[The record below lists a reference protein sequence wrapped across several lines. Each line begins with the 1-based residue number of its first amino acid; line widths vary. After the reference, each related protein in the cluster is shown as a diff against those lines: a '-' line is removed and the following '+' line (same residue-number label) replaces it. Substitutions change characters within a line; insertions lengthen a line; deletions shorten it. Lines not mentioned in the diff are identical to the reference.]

1 MLRIPRDS
9 ARVRKA
15 IQLLF
20 CVLRLDTNVSS
31 SCQVSSPRLQDDLTP
46 SLLKDTPSEEPK
58 PFPDPEIPQNSEKVA
73 KEETKRPLSIEGL
86 PAGEGGALQ
95 TPKSD
100 DGFSPTG
107 FGEEKSLET
116 PKHAEDV
123 GIQEKGVGKPPSLKD
138 LGEVDQAFNSDGA
151 TTVGLD
157 KVGSQKT
164 LQQAEESS
172 EEKGVLRTSL
182 VGDLIEAALA
192 STADTVPALTDLD
205 ELDSNTFSPTS
216 TNKTESFQDIKEPE
230 GSQLTLHPSTQDTS
244 PSRSP
249 AFASPDEDFKD
260 IPSTSEISDDQ
271 PPIQSSFNAL
281 RPTSTEPV
289 SVPSKPSD
297 SSEEIPKSATSK
309 PPAKDGSVHQVKW
322 ISFNGSKVPI
332 ITQNENGPCPMIAIT
347 NVLLLRGKLTLP
359 ADHEV
364 VSSDLIIA
372 ALSDELL
379 SHSTAVSLF
388 LICNCLHASVNSFLL
403 LNSPPI

>member
-1 MLRIPRDS
+1 MS
-9 ARVRKA
+9 
-15 IQLLF
+15 QLLF
-20 CVLRLDTNVSS
+20 YVLRLDTNVSS
-31 SCQVSSPRLQDDLTP
+31 SCRVSSPRLQDDLTP

-58 PFPDPEIPQNSEKVA
+58 PFLDLEMLQGSEEVA
-73 KEETKRPLSIEGL
+73 NEETKRPLSIEGL
-86 PAGEGGALQ
+86 PAAEGGALQ

-107 FGEEKSLET
+107 FGGAKSLET

-138 LGEVDQAFNSDGA
+138 LGEADQAFNSDGA
-151 TTVGLD
+151 TTSVGLD
-157 KVGSQKT
+157 KVGSQET

-172 EEKGVLRTSL
+172 EGKDVLRTSL
-182 VGDLIEAALA
+182 VGDLTEAALA

-230 GSQLTLHPSTQDTS
+230 DSQPTLHPPTQDTS
-244 PSRSP
+244 PSTSP

-260 IPSTSEISDDQ
+260 IPSTSGISDDQ

-289 SVPSKPSD
+289 SIPSKPSD

-388 LICNCLHASVNSFLL
+388 VSHL
-403 LNSPPI
+403 